1 MGQERL
7 ISLLLATAHVDKL
20 DLLDIKS
27 IAREFCCKSTRRSEY
42 YGAFLSFSDSFM
54 ASESDHNRNEQH

>member
-7 ISLLLATAHVDKL
+7 NSLLLATAHVDKL

-27 IAREFCCKSTRRSEY
+27 IARELSCKSTRRSEY
-42 YGAFLSFSDSFM
+42 YGPF
-54 ASESDHNRNEQH
+54 